1 MEPRHS
7 IIGLMIA
14 TSLHKPDGPDICLR
28 VLNATDEEIMINEG
42 TLIGQYIPVDEVET
56 SLPSSSQP
64 VFRRLD
70 VVSEA
75 DFPSHLSTHLE
86 EWSQDLGVDEKDL
99 LKKLLINNQDIFGR
113 HNFDVGK
120 LH

>member
-1 MEPRHS
+1 MKW
-7 IIGLMIA
+7 
-14 TSLHKPDGPDICLR
+14 KPL
-28 VLNATDEEIMINEG
+28 
-42 TLIGQYIPVDEVET
+42 
-56 SLPSSSQP
+56 
-64 VFRRLD
+64 LD

-99 LKKLLINNQDIFGR
+99 LKKLLINNQDIFSR

-120 LH
+120 TTLTKHEIPVEKDTKPIKLNPYRQSP